1 MTEAEFKAA
10 LDRIERQMARDYL
23 AEAAKINRNTTL
35 AEMMR
40 AIELGNAV
48 QSGVLV
54 GNYAKLAESL
64 RAAYIAGGTAE
75 AADFGRRGVEF
86 DALRPSAQSWIQE
99 TQRGAVSIIAREQGE
114 AIQAVISYGQEIG
127 MAPAPLARN
136 LLGMTTQ
143 SGARM
148 GGVVGLTGQDAQ
160 WLTNAARQLRSGDP
174 EQMRQ
179 YFDRVR
185 RDRRFDGIVQ
195 RAIDAGKP
203 VAPADIDK
211 ITQRYAAR
219 LLETRAEVVAS
230 IQAVEAYNAGRAQ
243 FYAQLVED
251 GTDPALIRKRWKT
264 QADERVRVSHRAMN
278 GQKVPGSAAFVT
290 PRGALMMH
298 PGDTSMGAPLSEI
311 VRCRCRAIYTIEGE

>member
-23 AEAAKINRNTTL
+23 AEAAKIGRNATL
-35 AEMMR
+35 AEVVR

-48 QSGVLV
+48 QAGVLI
-54 GNYAKLAESL
+54 GSYAQLAESL

-86 DALRPSAQSWIQE
+86 DALRPSAQAWIQE
-99 TQRGAVSIIAREQGE
+99 TQRSAVGIIAREQGE
-114 AIQAVISYGQEIG
+114 AIQAVINYGTEAGIS
-127 MAPAPLARN
+127 PAPLARN
-136 LLGMTTQ
+136 ILGMP
-143 SGARM
+143 GPNGDRV
-148 GGVVGLTGQDAQ
+148 GGVVGLTRQDAE
-160 WLTNAARQLRSGDP
+160 WLINARKQLLSGDP

-185 RDRRFDGIVQ
+185 RDKRFDGIVQ

-203 VAPADIDK
+203 VSVAEVDK

-251 GTDPALIRKRWKT
+251 GTDPAKIFKRWKT
-264 QADERVRVSHRAMN
+264 RADERVRLSHREMN
-278 GQKVPGSAAFVT
+278 GQKVQGSAAFIT
-290 PRGALMMH
+290 PGGALMMH
-298 PGDTSMGAPLSEI
+298 PGDTSMGAPLNEI
-311 VRCRCRAIYTIEGE
+311 VRCRCRAIYTIEGG